1 MKPGPLFLSFIL
13 LLLSGCSGTG
23 TPPVVT
29 PQVVR
34 VQYTA
39 AAQPWLVDLT
49 TCAAKLDGEAPTG
62 ASTFGVAISAEQRV
76 ASTLDGG
83 STDIML
89 RLGAPQ
95 GLSLPSFQVGEDQI
109 VVIVQPQNPVS
120 SLTRGQLLGLFIGQ
134 ITNWSELGGNDQPVQ
149 LWVLDAG
156 EDIQAIFG
164 QTVLEGLRVTP
175 GAHLAVEP
183 GQLRDAV
190 AADPGAVGIV
200 SKHYLAGNVRAIR
213 LPEDISAALRV
224 PVLAITPTEPQ
235 GAVRDLL
242 ACLQK

>member
-1 MKPGPLFLSFIL
+1 MKPGLLFLSFIL

-23 TPPVVT
+23 TPPAVT

-39 AAQPWLVDLT
+39 AGQPWLVDLT
-49 TCAAKLDGEAPTG
+49 ACAAKME
-62 ASTFGVAISAEQRV
+62 GVAISAEQRV
-76 ASTLDGG
+76 ASTLDAG
-83 STDIML
+83 SADIML
-89 RLGAPQ
+89 RLGVPQ

-120 SLTRGQLLGLFIGQ
+120 SLTREQLLGLFIGQ
-134 ITNWSELGGNDQPVQ
+134 ITNWSELGGTDQPVQ

-164 QTVLEGLRVTP
+164 QTVLDGLRVPP
-175 GAHLAVEP
+175 GAHLAADP

-190 AADPGAVGIV
+190 AADPGAVGII
-200 SKHYLAGNVRAIR
+200 SKHYLAGNPSTGSGQAVRVVR
-213 LPEDISAALRV
+213 LPDDFSAALQV

-235 GAVRDLL
+235 GAVRGLL

>member
-1 MKPGPLFLSFIL
+1 MKPGPLFLSFML
-13 LLLSGCSGTG
+13 LLLSGCSGAG
-23 TPPVVT
+23 TPPAVT

-49 TCAAKLDGEAPTG
+49 ICAAKMDGMA
-62 ASTFGVAISAEQRV
+62 VSAEQRV
-76 ASTLDGG
+76 ASTLDAG
-83 STDIML
+83 SADIML

-109 VVIVQPQNPVS
+109 VVIVHPQNPVS

-156 EDIQAIFG
+156 EDIQALFG
-164 QTVLEGLRVTP
+164 QTVLEGLRVPP
-175 GAHLAVEP
+175 GAHLAVDP

-200 SKHYLAGNVRAIR
+200 SKHYLAGNPSTGSGQAVRAIR
-213 LPEDISAALRV
+213 LPDDISAALRV
-224 PVLAITPTEPQ
+224 PVLAITPTEAQ